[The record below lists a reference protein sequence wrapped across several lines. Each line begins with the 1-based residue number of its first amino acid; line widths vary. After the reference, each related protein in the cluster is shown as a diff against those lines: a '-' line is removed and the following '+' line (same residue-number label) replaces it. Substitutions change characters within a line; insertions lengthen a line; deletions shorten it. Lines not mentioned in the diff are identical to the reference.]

1 MSDTPQNSHRQPN
14 MEQRILR
21 VMSKVLAKVVREV
34 APRPG
39 MANPLSEDTIEDIR
53 ECFSLISLREK
64 ELAEVQNMAPQK
76 PFYPD
81 KPPSTKVVTI
91 SRTAV
96 RKKRK
101 KPADDSAT

>member
-1 MSDTPQNSHRQPN
+1 MSDTPQHSDQQPN

-21 VMSKVLAKVVREV
+21 VMRKVLSKVVREV

-39 MANPLSEDTIEDIR
+39 MASPLSEDTIEDIR

-64 ELAEVQNMAPQK
+64 ELADAQNITQQK

-81 KPPSTKVVTI
+81 KPPSTRVVKI
-91 SRTAV
+91 ARTAV
-96 RKKRK
+96 RKKSK
-101 KPADDSAT
+101 KTPDDPAK